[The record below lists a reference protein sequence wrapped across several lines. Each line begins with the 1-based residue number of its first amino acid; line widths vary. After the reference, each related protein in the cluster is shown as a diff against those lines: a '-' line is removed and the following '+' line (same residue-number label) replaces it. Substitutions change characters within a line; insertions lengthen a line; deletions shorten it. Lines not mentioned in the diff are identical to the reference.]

1 MKIKRTIKTN
11 DINMEIEIILT
22 PDEISQA
29 YVQFVTDWMESA
41 LINDFEVPESLS
53 RDLAKEAYEIYSQ
66 GDGFT
71 EYESVEKAYDK
82 YDSQVKKSKEEK

>member
-11 DINMEIEIILT
+11 DTNMEIEIILT

-29 YVQFVTDWMESA
+29 NVEFVTDWMESV
-41 LINDFEVPESLS
+41 LINDFNLPEPLS
-53 RDLAKEAYEIYSQ
+53 RELANEAYEIYSQ

-71 EYESVEKAYDK
+71 EYESVEKAY
-82 YDSQVKKSKEEK
+82 EKHCK

>member
-11 DINMEIEIILT
+11 EMNMKIEIILT

-29 YVQFVTDWMESA
+29 HDQFVTDWMEST

-53 RDLAKEAYEIYSQ
+53 ETIAKEAYEIYSQ

-71 EYESVEKAYDK
+71 EYESVEKAYDQYTDNYNK
-82 YDSQVKKSKEEK
+82 GE

>member
-11 DINMEIEIILT
+11 EINTEIEIILT

-29 YVQFVTDWMESA
+29 HVQFVTDWMESA

-53 RDLAKEAYEIYSQ
+53 RDLANEAYEIYAQ

-71 EYESVEKAYDK
+71 EYESVEKAY
-82 YDSQVKKSKEEK
+82 EKHFNHHKRE